1 MSKLYVDE
9 IAPKT
14 TGANI
19 ISPFSKSNVLEQL
32 AMLCD
37 GGTYTVSSGTYTS
50 TNVTGVQNLTTT
62 YTTLSG
68 SEISYTPPTGA
79 TCVVYEF
86 CFALTWA
93 DSHSI
98 GHYKF
103 FIDSDEAVY
112 HRKSLGGTYSQQF
125 ITAKSI
131 VPIGGTADTNT
142 GRQASWTSAKTLKM
156 QAREYASGNE
166 QKVFASAYWDGAS
179 NAVFQQPTLTIT
191 ALGGA

>member
-1 MSKLYVDE
+1 MSSKILVDE

-14 TGANI
+14 TGGLI
-19 ISPFSKSNVLEQL
+19 TTTGISNVLEQL

-37 GGTYTVSSGTYTS
+37 GGSYTVLSGTYTS
-50 TNVTGVQNLTTT
+50 TNVTASQGLTTT
-62 YTTLSG
+62 YTTLPG
-68 SEISYTPPTGA
+68 SEISYTPPTGT

-86 CFALTWA
+86 CFALAWT

-112 HRKSLGGTYSQQF
+112 HRKSLGGTNSQQF
-125 ITAKSI
+125 VTAKSI
-131 VPIGGTADTNT
+131 IPIGGTADTNT

-156 QAREYASGNE
+156 QAREYGSGNE
-166 QKVFASAYWDGAS
+166 QKVFASAYWDGAPS
-179 NAVFQQPTLTIT
+179 AMFQQPTLTIT
-191 ALGGA
+191 ALGDA